1 MTKKKILYI
10 NSGFKK
16 GYASILYPEFIESKF
31 FDFQYLFIVK
41 DGMSGTDYMPQSL
54 TKKMN
59 FHNLG
64 MLDKKISKNK
74 VGPGLGIKGMFSL
87 FYKLSIYLLNSNYDL
102 IVTST
107 ENPLHTKISFLW
119 AKILNKKIIIWTES
133 WYDYPYTSFLAYL
146 YKNFG
151 TYILKNSDAILVHGK
166 VQEKYC
172 IDLGIKKSKIFTHNF
187 CSADLSK
194 EFNSPKLFFDRYGLK
209 DKFVV
214 LYFSQLFKRKGLMT
228 LLKSFKAI
236 ESKYNSDLVLLVAGK
251 GIDESFFKSEA
262 SKLRIKNI
270 KFIGYIEEKEKAS
283 LLNSCNVFVLPSL
296 IYNGQREGWGLVI
309 NEAASLSKPIITTDS
324 VGSAY
329 NLVENGNSGYIIKNG
344 DYIALEKSIEK
355 IMIDKK
361 LRLKMGKNS
370 RKLFESFNSIDK
382 TIKGF
387 YNSIDSVFGNT
398 KD

>member
-59 FHNLG
+59 FNNLG

-74 VGPGLGIKGMFSL
+74 VAPGLGIKGMFSL

-107 ENPLHTKISFLW
+107 ENPLHTKISFL
-119 AKILNKKIIIWTES
+119 
-133 WYDYPYTSFLAYL
+133 AYL

-151 TYILKNSDAILVHGK
+151 TYILKNSDAILVHAK